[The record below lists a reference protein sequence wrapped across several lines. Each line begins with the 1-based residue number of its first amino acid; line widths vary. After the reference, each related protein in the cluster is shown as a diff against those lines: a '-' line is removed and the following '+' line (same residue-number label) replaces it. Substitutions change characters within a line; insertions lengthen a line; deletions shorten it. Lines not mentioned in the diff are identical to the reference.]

1 MKRLLVLMITLLS
14 IGSCYS
20 QFRHRYDFS
29 LAWHEGTAILFTGD
43 TVSCTLRYN
52 QTLSVGALQILQGED
67 VLTLSSKE
75 VQEFSFYDNEK
86 NRWRKFSSIMIEE
99 EEPVNQKLFV
109 EHLYY
114 NKQFSIVNLK
124 TIDVPFDYMNYTR
137 LISKPVRMSKKY
149 ILDSK
154 TGALLPLSKGNAL
167 KLMDPKRDQ
176 IASFI
181 HEHRLRF
188 KNVADY
194 IDVLEYHS
202 SL

>member
-1 MKRLLVLMITLLS
+1 MKRLLLVVIVLAS
-14 IGSCYS
+14 ISSYS
-20 QFRHRYDFS
+20 QFRPRYDYS
-29 LAWHEGTAILFTGD
+29 LTWHEGNVILYTGD
-43 TVSCTLRYN
+43 TLACTLRYN
-52 QTLSVGALQILQGED
+52 QTLSIGALQILQDDE
-67 VLTLSSKE
+67 VITLSSKD
-75 VQEFSFYDNEK
+75 VQEFSFYDIDK
-86 NRWRKFSSIMIEE
+86 NRWRKFSSMMIEE
-99 EEPVNQKLFV
+99 EEPINQKLFL

-114 NKQFSIVNLK
+114 NKQFSILNLK

-149 ILDSK
+149 IMDSR
-154 TGALLPLSKGNAL
+154 TGALLPLSKENAL
-167 KLMDPKRDQ
+167 KLLDPRRDE

-188 KNVADY
+188 KRVADY